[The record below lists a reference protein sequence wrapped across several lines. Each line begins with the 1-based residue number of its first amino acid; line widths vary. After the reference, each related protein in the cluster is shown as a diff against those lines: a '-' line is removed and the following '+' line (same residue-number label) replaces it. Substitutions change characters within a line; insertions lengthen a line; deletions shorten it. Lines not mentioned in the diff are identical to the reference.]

1 MLVDHLK
8 VDHILSLVVHR
19 LFIDATAEVQDW
31 RVVTIQ
37 ERFIK
42 QVIQKAESVNDVIN
56 NKLLH
61 KFFSKLIATNEARR
75 TIHYL
80 FRAKCE
86 RIDTSFFTVKNL
98 LKIYDRYKEL

>member
-42 QVIQKAESVNDVIN
+42 QVIDKAETVNDVIN
-56 NKLLH
+56 
-61 KFFSKLIATNEARR
+61 S
-75 TIHYL
+75 
-80 FRAKCE
+80 
-86 RIDTSFFTVKNL
+86 
-98 LKIYDRYKEL
+98 